1 MQKIDFDKI
10 ARGIDGY
17 LDTALQEGKIDRQ
30 SYDMAKKN
38 TMGFLQQWL
47 TDENFLR
54 VSPNLR
60 QGILAAVDAGKWE
73 EIVNTFR
80 KKMSFGTGGIRGFMA
95 GDRDSIVQMKN
106 EGLDAPIL
114 KGPNTINNVVLLLT
128 SAGVAKFG
136 RDKGFDKIV
145 IGYDSRV
152 RGGDFAKAIAEEFL
166 AYGFTVY
173 LFDEACPFPEVT
185 FAIPYVKAQMGILL
199 SASHNDYRYNGYKL
213 CCGNGSQFDPEERTD
228 MYNNY
233 IAKVTSDDIKVLPLA
248 EAPQGKV
255 VWLGGPSPQAE
266 VNYYGHSQRLDI
278 HKAYGDQVKRF
289 LLQDTSS
296 SKDLHIAFCPY
307 HGAGRKL
314 VPQLLREIGFHDISI
329 TNKNGLNELNGLFPS
344 FNNDPGM
351 EQQPDPGDRRA
362 AKIAVDAFIEEY
374 GAEKWKNTDVLIGT
388 DPDADRCGLTVKVP
402 ASQRHL
408 FGNDDYTLLPA
419 DDAWALLLWYRLML
433 DKGIRPEQSFIVLS
447 HTTTDALT
455 LLARKFGIGVI
466 KTWVGFAALSAATR
480 DAWYGNLVEG
490 LSEGKKDPNQPLT
503 DMVVMETHDMTKA
516 RTYNLGSFEQSNGFA
531 LLGYPP
537 ADPFSLGEQGHVRD
551 KDGTFAAILLA
562 EIAQWAKDQGTTIF
576 ELIDKHVYLDKEV
589 GLFYNHYEP
598 DPIDGEYPGIEG
610 DRLKK
615 SILRRALGYY
625 QIALAGGFS
634 IGGLPV
640 SHAVIYRTGKYDHVY
655 PPTPDWVFP
664 DEGVRFYFGDWLNH
678 LTVRPSGTGNALRLH
693 IQLHTFDVNEGNLV
707 AQKQQLRQQARQIA
721 NHIRELL
728 GAPRSSEF

>member
-1 MQKIDFDKI
+1 MGKIDFEKI
-10 ARGIDGY
+10 ESGVNGY
-17 LDTALQEGKIDRQ
+17 LDAALADEKIDRQ

-38 TMGFLQQWL
+38 TATFLHQWL

-54 VSPNLR
+54 VSPNVR
-60 QGILAAVDAGKWE
+60 KGITAAADAGRWE
-73 EIVNTFR
+73 DLVNTFR

-95 GDRDSIVQMKN
+95 NDRESIVRMEK
-106 EGLDAPIL
+106 EGLDVPIL
-114 KGPNTINNVVLLLT
+114 KGPNTINNIVLLLT

-136 RDKGFDKIV
+136 REKGLDKIV

-185 FAIPYVKAQMGILL
+185 FAIPFVKAQMGILL

-233 IAKVTSDDIKVLPLA
+233 IVKVTSGDIKTTPLG
-248 EAPQGKV
+248 EAPKGRV
-255 VWLGGPSPQAE
+255 VWLGGSAKLSG
-266 VNYYGHSQRLDI
+266 VNYHGHEQLMNI
-278 HKAYGDQVKRF
+278 HDAYGNQVKSF
-289 LLQDTSS
+289 LLQDTTT
-296 SKDLHIAFCPY
+296 KKNLDIAYCAY

-314 VPQLLREIGFHDISI
+314 VPKLLSDIGFGKINIIHE
-329 TNKNGLNELNGLFPS
+329 NGLNDLNGLFPS
-344 FNNDPGM
+344 FNSDPGM

-362 AKIAVDAFIEEY
+362 AKVAIDAFKKEY
-374 GAEKWKNTDVLIGT
+374 GQKKWDSTDILIGT
-388 DPDADRCGLTVKVP
+388 DPDADRCALTVKVP
-402 ASQRHL
+402 DNQRSV
-408 FGNDDYTLLPA
+408 FGGDDYALLPA
-419 DDAWALLLWYRLML
+419 DELWAVLLWYRLKL
-433 DKGIRPEQSFIVLS
+433 DKNIQKKKSFIVLS
-447 HTTTDALT
+447 HTTTDALA
-455 LLARKFGIGVI
+455 LLAKKHGVGVI
-466 KTWVGFAALSAATR
+466 KTWVGFAALSAAVR
-480 DAWYGNLVEG
+480 DSWNSELVQG
-490 LSEGKKDPNQPLT
+490 LAEGKKDPNQPLT
-503 DMVVMETHDMTKA
+503 DMVVMETHDMGKG
-516 RTYNLGSFEQSNGFA
+516 RSYNLGAFEQSNGFA

-537 ADPFSLGEQGHVRD
+537 KDLFSLGEKGHVRD

-562 EIAQWAKDQGTTIF
+562 EIAQWAKDSGTTMF
-576 ELIDKHVYLDKEV
+576 ELIDKKIYLDKEI

-615 SILRRALGYY
+615 AILRRALGYY
-625 QIALAGGFS
+625 QIGLAGGFS

-640 SHAVIYRTGKYDHVY
+640 TGVAMYRTGKYDHVY

-664 DEGVRFYFGDWLNH
+664 DEGIRFYFGDEYNH

-693 IQLHTFDVNEGNLV
+693 IQLHTFDVNGRNLV
-707 AQKQQLRQQARQIA
+707 NRKKLLRKQAKKIA
-721 NHIRELL
+721 DHIRELL

>member
-1 MQKIDFDKI
+1 MSNIDFNKI
-10 ARGIDGY
+10 ENGVNGY
-17 LDTALQEGKIDRQ
+17 LDAALQEEKIDQQ

-38 TMGFLQQWL
+38 TMTFLRHWL
-47 TDENFLR
+47 TDDNFIR
-54 VSPNLR
+54 ISPHVR
-60 QGILAAVDAGKWE
+60 QGILSAVEAGRWE
-73 EIVNTFR
+73 DIVNTFR

-95 GDRDSIVQMKN
+95 NDRDSIVRMEK

-136 RDKGFDKIV
+136 QEKGFDKIV

-233 IAKVTSDDIKVLPLA
+233 IVKVTSDDIKTTSLE
-248 EAPQGKV
+248 EAPKGKV
-255 VWLGGPSPQAE
+255 IWLGGSERLPG
-266 VNYYGHSQRLDI
+266 VNYYGHEQLLNI
-278 HKAYGDQVKRF
+278 HNAYGNQVKEF
-289 LLQDTSS
+289 LLQDTTTK
-296 SKDLHIAFCPY
+296 KDLSLAYCAY

-314 VPQLLREIGFHDISI
+314 VPKLLMDIGFENVNIIHE
-329 TNKNGLNELNGLFPS
+329 NGLYDLNGLFPS
-344 FNNDPGM
+344 FNSDPGM

-362 AKIAVDAFIEEY
+362 AKVAVDAFLQEY
-374 GAEKWKNTDVLIGT
+374 GQAKWDSTDVLIGT
-388 DPDADRCGLTVKVP
+388 DPDADRCALTVKVP
-402 ASQRHL
+402 ENQRAIY
-408 FGNDDYTLLPA
+408 GGDYALLPA
-419 DDAWALLLWYRLML
+419 DEAWAVLLWYRLHL
-433 DKGIRPEQSFIVLS
+433 DKSIEKDKAFIVLS

-455 LLARKFGIGVI
+455 LLARKNGIGVI
-466 KTWVGFAALSAATR
+466 KTWVGFAALSAAVR
-480 DAWYGNLVEG
+480 DSWNGELVEG
-490 LSEGKKDPNQPLT
+490 LNEGKKDPNQPLT
-503 DMVVMETHDMTKA
+503 DMVVMETLGMGKG
-516 RTYNLGSFEQSNGFA
+516 RSYNLGAFEQSNGYA

-537 ADPFSLGEQGHVRD
+537 KDLFSLGEKGHVRD

-562 EIAQWAKDQGTTIF
+562 EIAQWAKDNDTTIF
-576 ELIDKHVYLDKEV
+576 ELIDNIYLDNEI

-615 SILRRALGYY
+615 AILRRALGYY

-634 IGGLPV
+634 IGNTPV
-640 SHAVIYRTGKYDHVY
+640 SGVAMYRTGKYDHVY
-655 PPTPDWVFP
+655 PPTPDWIFP
-664 DEGVRFYFGDWLNH
+664 DEGIRFYFGDEYNH
-678 LTVRPSGTGNALRLH
+678 LTVRPSGTGNALRFH
-693 IQLHTFDVNEGNLV
+693 IQMHTFEVNKGNIIEKK
-707 AQKQQLRQQARQIA
+707 AELRNRAKQIA
-721 NHIRELL
+721 DSIRELL